1 MRKNGG
7 VGRSEETVI
16 TETKR
21 ELVMRLVKQKEKKF
35 QEVTVRGKG
44 MMNQHKN
51 EKIDA
56 TRWKCVG

>member
-16 TETKR
+16 TETER
-21 ELVMRLVKQKEKKF
+21 ELVKQKEKKF